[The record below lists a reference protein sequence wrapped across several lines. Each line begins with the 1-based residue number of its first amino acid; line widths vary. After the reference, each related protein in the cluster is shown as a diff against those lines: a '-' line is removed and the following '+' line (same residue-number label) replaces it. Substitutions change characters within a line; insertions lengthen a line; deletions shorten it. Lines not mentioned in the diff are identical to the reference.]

1 MNIKKLLPV
10 TACIL
15 FISSCGGG
23 GGGGGD
29 SSPTPTTPTPTVNLS
44 ADPVSVL
51 LGSTSTLT
59 WSSNNATSC
68 SASWTSQTGSS
79 GSEAV
84 TISTVGNNSFSITCS
99 GAGGSRSA
107 TVTVEGYR
115 NTDGVVVDGY
125 ISGAEVCIDED
136 ESWTCDSSESSTTSD
151 NDGKFTIKY
160 ANGNLVSIGGTDLD
174 SQTLLDNLLITHKLT
189 GHSDFKA
196 VTPVT
201 SVAAFMTD
209 ASLVNAALGIDSSI
223 DVSTF
228 DPVANKGDGGVND
241 YLYEKGN
248 QLTVLAFALQ
258 NITNNLNTTTET
270 TQDYFKAITEEI
282 EKEYT
287 ETTTKVDIETEDF
300 ITKTLDNIV
309 EAKSV
314 TIDETAKANT
324 SRALA
329 SVMPIIEVKSS
340 DDLTT
345 SVIRFAV
352 STLQTD
358 IQAIANGTAS
368 SNTITSYQS
377 DILNYIASDQSIDA
391 GEIAPSIFA
400 VSDSATT
407 QEDTAVTINVL
418 ANDSYL
424 SSSPV
429 LLSVGS
435 PNNGSTV
442 LAESAPEQIIYTPAS
457 DFNGTDSFTYTIT
470 QGAKTSN
477 ASVSITVQAVND
489 NPSLNVASTLSIL
502 EGETSVS
509 TISTNDVDG
518 DELTLTI
525 SGTDASS
532 FSLSSDNVLS
542 LRQAAN
548 YDEKNTYSIILNL
561 TDGINTVTK
570 TITVLVIKKGEYV
583 FSGKTID
590 GYIQGARVFLDQNFN
605 FRFDTGELSSV
616 TNADGSFEIS
626 TNDIDLYNCVKS
638 RPIVADVPIG
648 AIDSTLGEVTKAYRM
663 VLPSISDTGNSAI
676 VISPFTSLLGDAIVQ
691 AKSSSSIKDELTLA
705 EGCSDPGNNI
715 ASSITSELNQIKS
728 TLSSS
733 LDVSYDDLVIDFIA
747 NTSNS
752 IITET
757 SAQNIAKFFPYFKQL
772 TDEFDSELSTIHNKT
787 INTDVSIKKDS
798 INAILADSE
807 ITEIPVSFSA
817 IYKTEPNDQGWF
829 IQEKITA
836 FGANLNNSGE
846 MKHYTCFGDSDN
858 CSTSD
863 ISLVSLRDASQRY
876 TRTSSFINNN
886 YNPLTYNYQ
895 LVVEDEQ
902 RVNFDFD
909 GNPNDRVCILQNWL
923 YLTPV
928 NQRENFTTNDRYNTG
943 AASGRKIDKCVA
955 ELADKNE
962 ALFVALVDSYD
973 DGTYFE
979 EIDIRITNPDYS
991 KSTFFSNKL
1000 NDLYNNRDN
1009 LNVDPLIQE
1018 IASIP
1023 RTFKAINILR
1033 DKLSTTST
1041 DNIAI
1046 YWTKRNSASQITE
1059 SSIIRIGHNPDN
1071 DSFEYATYEN
1081 SDTGS
1086 IRTEVINSSGQQARN
1101 DLFSTINSKS
1111 KAFNN
1116 AEFNGLSA
1124 VTDQRTSL
1132 TGKTIDGYISGAT
1145 VFFDVNFNQ
1154 RLDAGE
1160 YSGTTNED
1168 GTFEIKVNDSDL
1180 VCIKARPIVA
1190 NIPVGAEDSTLGT
1203 VTKAYQMLL
1212 PSVNDAGS
1220 NELVISPFTSLI
1232 GEAILKGKNDAD
1244 LTEDLSVYE
1253 GCQSEGDAVASKI
1266 SAQVSSLISN
1276 IESNYGITL
1285 DDLINDFIASGGSS
1299 KITEELAQKVA
1310 AFFPSYNKIKEDIS
1324 SELSTRYGKD
1334 VTPNVS
1340 LSSDSLDAIL
1350 KTGEFTSLPL
1360 EFFSIY
1366 KTKKN
1371 LKGFYNID
1379 EISSTGA
1386 SVNADGSLNRYLC
1399 TLTNSANC
1407 SISDLSLAGV
1417 ADASKI
1423 YQRQVNINN
1432 DNFSVDGV
1440 VGNINIRGSESSGIR
1455 NEDSTAESYCESQE
1469 TIQFVGPQDSKG
1481 LQMEYRYGFGRGVT
1495 NLKTCSLLPNYGPSI
1510 GLRIEKQGRGVN
1522 FPDTAPTWAIQ
1533 FSVNNHGTSR
1543 LTESKVYNII
1553 DNDNLD
1559 PESLIKEVAQI
1570 PAALSKIDEMRK
1582 LLSYGESAFYYYSP
1596 NTSPDR
1602 DNGETFKTYNYRVS
1616 SVPRDD
1622 QYSASECPADGG
1634 CNDIGETLYGQDAR
1648 DAIFNIMSGS
1658 DYDYDG
1664 FIGESAPVS
1673 NILFEYESQGIQFND
1688 RLIDGKNRD
1697 YRIYPRFNTSTKW
1710 IDASLVGSAI
1720 SKASIDAF
1728 INGSYTTDTKF
1739 FLGLNVDAPFTSV
1752 EEFNLRIYSNDQ
1764 YSSSSEYL
1772 DLTVELKIETLP
1784 SGAVQVTWLDEGKI
1798 TFKFVDGDVSIT
1810 KNVINTRGDIS
1821 KSIPKGDFN
1830 VEDFD
1835 FFKSLLNKVRNQFGA
1850 SELQLIKDFFKSG
1863 SNYSYKIDLG
1873 AYAIL
1878 DDYDQISSIIAG
1890 TFDID
1895 DIPVNSIY
1903 SYHLAIIF
1911 GEGTKTDI
1919 CFNTAWSAEDD
1930 ITFEI
1935 KPVYR
1940 NKPGFLKPE
1949 EVNFSS
1955 NTVTIDKG
1963 TSQKCVTFSSPI
1975 DDKLQ
1980 EKQEFIEFEIANVV
1994 NAKTGRNIPI
2004 RLTVQDD

>member
-1 MNIKKLLPV
+1 
-10 TACIL
+10 
-15 FISSCGGG
+15 
-23 GGGGGD
+23 
-29 SSPTPTTPTPTVNLS
+29 
-44 ADPVSVL
+44 
-51 LGSTSTLT
+51 
-59 WSSNNATSC
+59 
-68 SASWTSQTGSS
+68 
-79 GSEAV
+79 
-84 TISTVGNNSFSITCS
+84 
-99 GAGGSRSA
+99 
-107 TVTVEGYR
+107 
-115 NTDGVVVDGY
+115 
-125 ISGAEVCIDED
+125 
-136 ESWTCDSSESSTTSD
+136 
-151 NDGKFTIKY
+151 
-160 ANGNLVSIGGTDLD
+160 
-174 SQTLLDNLLITHKLT
+174 
-189 GHSDFKA
+189 
-196 VTPVT
+196 
-201 SVAAFMTD
+201 
-209 ASLVNAALGIDSSI
+209 
-223 DVSTF
+223 
-228 DPVANKGDGGVND
+228 
-241 YLYEKGN
+241 
-248 QLTVLAFALQ
+248 
-258 NITNNLNTTTET
+258 
-270 TQDYFKAITEEI
+270 
-282 EKEYT
+282 
-287 ETTTKVDIETEDF
+287 
-300 ITKTLDNIV
+300 
-309 EAKSV
+309 
-314 TIDETAKANT
+314 
-324 SRALA
+324 
-329 SVMPIIEVKSS
+329 MPIIEVKSS

-1059 SSIIRIGHNPDN
+1059 SSIIRIDHNPDN

-1399 TLTNSANC
+1399 TLDNSEDC
-1407 SISDLSLAGV
+1407 IISELSLEGITN
-1417 ADASKI
+1417 ASKN
-1423 YQRQVNINN
+1423 YNRQVNINN
-1432 DNFSVDGV
+1432 DNFTVDGV
-1440 VGNINIRGSESSGIR
+1440 VGSINIRGRESSGVR
-1455 NEDSTAESYCESQE
+1455 NEDSSPESYCESEE
-1469 TIQFVGPQDSKG
+1469 TIQFNGPQDSKG
-1481 LQMEYRYGFGRGVT
+1481 LQMEYRYGFGRGAN
-1495 NLKTCSLLPNYGPSI
+1495 NLKTCSVLSNYGPSI

-1533 FSVNNHGTSR
+1533 FSVNNLGSTR
-1543 LTESKVYNII
+1543 LTQSKVYNII
-1553 DNDNLD
+1553 DNDQLD

-1570 PAALSKIDEMRK
+1570 PAALSEIDEMRK

-1602 DNGETFKTYNYRVS
+1602 DNGETFKTYNYRAS

-1622 QYSASECPADGG
+1622 QFSASECPAEGG

-1658 DYDYDG
+1658 KYDYDN
-1664 FIGESAPVS
+1664 FIGSTAPKS
-1673 NILFEYESQGIQFND
+1673 NILFEYESVNGMIVYD
-1688 RLIDGKNRD
+1688 RLVNGKDRN
-1697 YRIYPRFNTSTKW
+1697 YRIFPRLNTSTNW
-1710 IDASLVGSAI
+1710 IDASLVGSEI
-1720 SKASIDAF
+1720 SKASMDAF
-1728 INGSYTTDTKF
+1728 IEGSYATNTKF

-1764 YSSSSEYL
+1764 YSSSSEYI

-1798 TFKFVDGDVSIT
+1798 TFKFVDADVSIT
-1810 KNVINTRGDIS
+1810 KNIINTRGDIS

-1873 AYAIL
+1873 SYAIL

-1940 NKPGFLKPE
+1940 NKPGFLKPD

-1955 NTVTIDKG
+1955 TTVTIDKG

>member
-1 MNIKKLLPV
+1 M
-10 TACIL
+10 
-15 FISSCGGG
+15 
-23 GGGGGD
+23 
-29 SSPTPTTPTPTVNLS
+29 
-44 ADPVSVL
+44 
-51 LGSTSTLT
+51 
-59 WSSNNATSC
+59 
-68 SASWTSQTGSS
+68 
-79 GSEAV
+79 
-84 TISTVGNNSFSITCS
+84 
-99 GAGGSRSA
+99 
-107 TVTVEGYR
+107 
-115 NTDGVVVDGY
+115 
-125 ISGAEVCIDED
+125 
-136 ESWTCDSSESSTTSD
+136 
-151 NDGKFTIKY
+151 
-160 ANGNLVSIGGTDLD
+160 
-174 SQTLLDNLLITHKLT
+174 
-189 GHSDFKA
+189 
-196 VTPVT
+196 
-201 SVAAFMTD
+201 
-209 ASLVNAALGIDSSI
+209 
-223 DVSTF
+223 
-228 DPVANKGDGGVND
+228 
-241 YLYEKGN
+241 
-248 QLTVLAFALQ
+248 
-258 NITNNLNTTTET
+258 
-270 TQDYFKAITEEI
+270 
-282 EKEYT
+282 
-287 ETTTKVDIETEDF
+287 
-300 ITKTLDNIV
+300 
-309 EAKSV
+309 
-314 TIDETAKANT
+314 
-324 SRALA
+324 
-329 SVMPIIEVKSS
+329 MP
-340 DDLTT
+340 
-345 SVIRFAV
+345 
-352 STLQTD
+352 
-358 IQAIANGTAS
+358 
-368 SNTITSYQS
+368 
-377 DILNYIASDQSIDA
+377 
-391 GEIAPSIFA
+391 
-400 VSDSATT
+400 
-407 QEDTAVTINVL
+407 
-418 ANDSYL
+418 
-424 SSSPV
+424 
-429 LLSVGS
+429 
-435 PNNGSTV
+435 
-442 LAESAPEQIIYTPAS
+442 
-457 DFNGTDSFTYTIT
+457 
-470 QGAKTSN
+470 
-477 ASVSITVQAVND
+477 
-489 NPSLNVASTLSIL
+489 
-502 EGETSVS
+502 
-509 TISTNDVDG
+509 
-518 DELTLTI
+518 
-525 SGTDASS
+525 
-532 FSLSSDNVLS
+532 
-542 LRQAAN
+542 
-548 YDEKNTYSIILNL
+548 
-561 TDGINTVTK
+561 
-570 TITVLVIKKGEYV
+570 
-583 FSGKTID
+583 
-590 GYIQGARVFLDQNFN
+590 
-605 FRFDTGELSSV
+605 
-616 TNADGSFEIS
+616 
-626 TNDIDLYNCVKS
+626 
-638 RPIVADVPIG
+638 
-648 AIDSTLGEVTKAYRM
+648 
-663 VLPSISDTGNSAI
+663 
-676 VISPFTSLLGDAIVQ
+676 
-691 AKSSSSIKDELTLA
+691 
-705 EGCSDPGNNI
+705 
-715 ASSITSELNQIKS
+715 
-728 TLSSS
+728 
-733 LDVSYDDLVIDFIA
+733 
-747 NTSNS
+747 
-752 IITET
+752 
-757 SAQNIAKFFPYFKQL
+757 
-772 TDEFDSELSTIHNKT
+772 
-787 INTDVSIKKDS
+787 
-798 INAILADSE
+798 
-807 ITEIPVSFSA
+807 
-817 IYKTEPNDQGWF
+817 
-829 IQEKITA
+829 
-836 FGANLNNSGE
+836 
-846 MKHYTCFGDSDN
+846 
-858 CSTSD
+858 
-863 ISLVSLRDASQRY
+863 
-876 TRTSSFINNN
+876 
-886 YNPLTYNYQ
+886 
-895 LVVEDEQ
+895 
-902 RVNFDFD
+902 
-909 GNPNDRVCILQNWL
+909 
-923 YLTPV
+923 
-928 NQRENFTTNDRYNTG
+928 
-943 AASGRKIDKCVA
+943 
-955 ELADKNE
+955 
-962 ALFVALVDSYD
+962 
-973 DGTYFE
+973 
-979 EIDIRITNPDYS
+979 
-991 KSTFFSNKL
+991 
-1000 NDLYNNRDN
+1000 
-1009 LNVDPLIQE
+1009 
-1018 IASIP
+1018 
-1023 RTFKAINILR
+1023 
-1033 DKLSTTST
+1033 
-1041 DNIAI
+1041 
-1046 YWTKRNSASQITE
+1046 
-1059 SSIIRIGHNPDN
+1059 
-1071 DSFEYATYEN
+1071 
-1081 SDTGS
+1081 
-1086 IRTEVINSSGQQARN
+1086 
-1101 DLFSTINSKS
+1101 
-1111 KAFNN
+1111 
-1116 AEFNGLSA
+1116 
-1124 VTDQRTSL
+1124 
-1132 TGKTIDGYISGAT
+1132 
-1145 VFFDVNFNQ
+1145 
-1154 RLDAGE
+1154 
-1160 YSGTTNED
+1160 
-1168 GTFEIKVNDSDL
+1168 
-1180 VCIKARPIVA
+1180 
-1190 NIPVGAEDSTLGT
+1190 
-1203 VTKAYQMLL
+1203 
-1212 PSVNDAGS
+1212 GS

-1673 NILFEYESQGIQFND
+1673 NILFEYESQGIQFYD